1 MFLVNVSWL
10 YFMYQVYK
18 LGRNASIT
26 FSSLSLGPKRN
37 VKCYNRYFIN
47 GHVFHTEK
55 YRNGR
60 KTYNNEVCVKGS
72 TSNEFEVYY
81 YGKLEE
87 VIELQ
92 YHSEHN
98 IVFFIQMLL
107 V

>member
-1 MFLVNVSWL
+1 M
-10 YFMYQVYK
+10 
-18 LGRNASIT
+18 
-26 FSSLSLGPKRN
+26 
-37 VKCYNRYFIN
+37 KCYNRYFIN

-55 YRNGR
+55 YRNR
-60 KTYNNEVCVKGS
+60 KKTYNNEVCVKGS